1 MINLK
6 SRSIF
11 FVFIAIYAAGCASSS
26 STTKSNKKPMKP
38 TAIEL
43 SMPSG
48 WDDSIIDRIKE
59 GKGLKKRVA
68 VLEFTGNSEFDGKV
82 DLKLSDLL
90 ITSLVKS
97 GKFDVIERTQI
108 ELVLNE
114 QKLGMSGIID
124 ESTAA
129 EVGRILGAEYVI
141 FGVVTSATQQ
151 NIDKFA
157 YTLVVIETSID
168 VRVIDAETGK
178 IIVAEHASG
187 KSESKVVK
195 TSEGTVV
202 SGAVDYNSAY
212 AGSAQNAIDMI
223 GEKIG
228 RLFPL
233 LGYVVQVED
242 MKITTD
248 IGEERGA
255 ARGDTFIVIRVTD
268 EILHPVTGK
277 RIGWNKEV
285 LASITINTTEKTLSE
300 GTIIEKK
307 TPETV
312 VQPGDLIISV
322 SRLPAK

>member
-1 MINLK
+1 MINQI
-6 SRSIF
+6 SRIVF
-11 FVFIAIYAAGCASSS
+11 FVFIVIYVAGCAASS
-26 STTKSNKKPMKP
+26 STTKLNKKPMKP
-38 TAIEL
+38 STIAL

-59 GKGLKKRVA
+59 GKGLKKRIA
-68 VLEFTGNSEFDGKV
+68 VMEFAGNSKFDGKV
-82 DLKLSDLL
+82 DLKLSDML

-108 ELVLNE
+108 ELVLSE
-114 QKLGMSGIID
+114 QNLGMSGIID
-124 ESTAA
+124 ESTAV
-129 EVGRILGAEYVI
+129 EVGKLLGAEYVL

-151 NIDKFA
+151 EIDKFA

-187 KSESKVVK
+187 KSESKVIK
-195 TSEGTVV
+195 SSEGTVV
-202 SGAVDYNSAY
+202 SGAVDYDSEY
-212 AGSAQNAIDMI
+212 ASSAQNAIDII

-228 RLFPL
+228 TLFPL

-255 ARGDTFIVIRVTD
+255 ARGDSFIVIRVID

-285 LASITINTTEKTLSE
+285 LASIIINTTEKTLSE
-300 GTIIEKK
+300 GTVVEKK

-322 SRLPAK
+322 NR

>member
-1 MINLK
+1 MRNQI
-6 SRSIF
+6 SRIVF
-11 FVFIAIYAAGCASSS
+11 FVFIVIYVAGCAASS

-38 TAIEL
+38 SAIAL

-59 GKGLKKRVA
+59 GKGLKKRIA
-68 VLEFTGNSEFDGKV
+68 VMEFAGNSKFDGKV
-82 DLKLSDLL
+82 DLKLSDML

-108 ELVLNE
+108 ELVLSE
-114 QKLGMSGIID
+114 QNLGMSGIID
-124 ESTAA
+124 ESTAV
-129 EVGRILGAEYVI
+129 EVGKLLGAEYVL

-151 NIDKFA
+151 EIDKFA

-187 KSESKVVK
+187 KSESKVIK
-195 TSEGTVV
+195 SSEGTVV
-202 SGAVDYNSAY
+202 SGAVDYDSEY
-212 AGSAQNAIDMI
+212 ASSAQNAIDII

-228 RLFPL
+228 TLFPL

-255 ARGDTFIVIRVTD
+255 AKGDSFIVIRVTD

-285 LASITINTTEKTLSE
+285 LASIIINTTEKTLSE
-300 GTIIEKK
+300 GTVVEKK

-322 SRLPAK
+322 NR

>member
-1 MINLK
+1 MLNQI
-6 SRSIF
+6 SRIVF
-11 FVFIAIYAAGCASSS
+11 FVFIVIYVAGCAASS
-26 STTKSNKKPMKP
+26 STTKSNMQPTKPS
-38 TAIEL
+38 AIAL

-59 GKGLKKRVA
+59 GKGLKKRIA
-68 VLEFTGNSEFDGKV
+68 VMEFAGNSEFDGKV
-82 DLKLSDLL
+82 DLKLSDML

-108 ELVLNE
+108 ELVLSE
-114 QKLGMSGIID
+114 QNLGMSGIID
-124 ESTAA
+124 ESTAV
-129 EVGRILGAEYVI
+129 EVGKLLGAEYVV

-151 NIDKFA
+151 EIDKFA

-187 KSESKVVK
+187 KSESKVIK
-195 TSEGTVV
+195 SSEGTVV
-202 SGAVDYNSAY
+202 SGAVDYDSEY
-212 AGSAQNAIDMI
+212 ASSAQNAIDII

-228 RLFPL
+228 TLFPL

-255 ARGDTFIVIRVTD
+255 AKGDSFIVIRVTD

-285 LASITINTTEKTLSE
+285 LASIIINTTEKTLSE
-300 GTIIEKK
+300 GTVVEKK

-322 SRLPAK
+322 NR

>member
-1 MINLK
+1 MINIFG
-6 SRSIF
+6 RTVF
-11 FVFIAIYAAGCASSS
+11 FVVIVILNAGCAASS
-26 STTKSNKKPMKP
+26 STSGSNREPLRP
-38 TAIEL
+38 SATAL

-68 VLEFTGNSEFDGKV
+68 VLEFSGNSKLDGKV
-82 DLKLSDLL
+82 DLKLSDML

-108 ELVLNE
+108 EKVLDE

-124 ESTAA
+124 QSTAA
-129 EVGRILGAEYVI
+129 EVGRILGAEYVV

-168 VRVIDAETGK
+168 VRVVDAVTGK
-178 IIVAEHASG
+178 IIVAERALG
-187 KSESKVVK
+187 KSESKLVK
-195 TSEGTVV
+195 TSDGTVV
-202 SGAVDYNSAY
+202 SGALDYNSAY
-212 AGSAQNAIDMI
+212 AGSAQNAIDII

-228 RLFPL
+228 MLFPL
-233 LGYVVQVED
+233 LGYVVQAED

-255 ARGDTFIVIRVTD
+255 ARGDTFIVVRVTD

-285 LASITINTTEKTLSE
+285 LASITINTTEKSLSVGRIVE
-300 GTIIEKK
+300 IKSSD
-307 TPETV
+307 TV
-312 VQPGDLIISV
+312 IRPGDLIISV
-322 SRLPAK
+322 NR

>member
-1 MINLK
+1 MRNQI
-6 SRSIF
+6 SRIVF
-11 FVFIAIYAAGCASSS
+11 FVFIVIYVAGCAASS

-38 TAIEL
+38 STIAL

-59 GKGLKKRVA
+59 GKGLKKRIA
-68 VLEFTGNSEFDGKV
+68 VMEFAGNSKFDGKV
-82 DLKLSDLL
+82 DLKLSDML

-108 ELVLNE
+108 ELVLSE
-114 QKLGMSGIID
+114 QNLGMSGIID
-124 ESTAA
+124 ESTAV
-129 EVGRILGAEYVI
+129 EVGKLLGAEYVL

-151 NIDKFA
+151 EIDKFA

-187 KSESKVVK
+187 KSESKVIK
-195 TSEGTVV
+195 SSEGTVV
-202 SGAVDYNSAY
+202 SGAVDYDSEY
-212 AGSAQNAIDMI
+212 ASSAQNAIDII

-228 RLFPL
+228 TLFPL

-255 ARGDTFIVIRVTD
+255 AKGDSFIVIRVID

-285 LASITINTTEKTLSE
+285 LASIIINTTEKTLSE
-300 GTIIEKK
+300 GTVVEKK

-322 SRLPAK
+322 NR